1 MSKLIV
7 IEGTDCSGK
16 ETQSKLLFERLK
28 KENKKVV
35 RFSFP
40 MYETS
45 TGKIIGGPYLGKKSI
60 SDSWFKD
67 PVSVDPKV
75 ASLYYA
81 ADRKFNINI
90 INEYL
95 ENDYI
100 VLLDRYVTSNMG
112 HQASKIKDEEKRLEL
127 YKWLE
132 KLEYDLLELP
142 RPDKTIF
149 LHMPYVFS
157 IKLSQN
163 RDELDAHENDE
174 NHLRNAEIA
183 YIEIA
188 ELYNFNVISCIE
200 NGELKTIEAISEE
213 VYRSIL

>member
-188 ELYNFNVISCIE
+188 ELYNFNIISCVE